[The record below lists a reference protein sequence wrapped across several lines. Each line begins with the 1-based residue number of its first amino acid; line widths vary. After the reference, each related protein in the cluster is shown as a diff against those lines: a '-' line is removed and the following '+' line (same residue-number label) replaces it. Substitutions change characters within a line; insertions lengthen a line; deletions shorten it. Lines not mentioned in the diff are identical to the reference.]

1 MAATLLLLITLL
13 TFLGWGLY
21 RARPY
26 QPATL
31 LPWFQSAVLFTP
43 WLILLSLPYF
53 GVMPNLALILLLIV
67 ASIGFYIFLG
77 SRLRLIAQ
85 QTAEQVAAADLAS
98 QQRSP
103 VAAETSLEQRQTL
116 SAPVDSAP
124 AENIPVDS
132 GPDNI
137 DAATADPADGKPA
150 SLSQPSATA
159 PAKAASAPQPE
170 PIPEADLAQIR
181 SIFGVDTFF
190 ATETVPYQSGA
201 IFKGNLRSD
210 QPQQAHRILS
220 ERLTER
226 LGDRYRLFLLTGPE
240 DKPVV
245 IVLPRSSDPPQSS
258 PTQWGFSLLLLAA
271 TVATSLEAGGILQ
284 GFDFF
289 NSPERFSESWPIAF
303 AILAVLLCHEAGHWV
318 WARRYDV
325 RLSPPFFIP
334 AWQIGSF
341 GALTRFESLLPNRSV
356 LFDIAFAGPAAGA
369 LLSLGFLLAGL
380 TLSHPGSAFQIPAQF
395 FQGSILVGTLA
406 RLLVGPAMQ
415 QPLVD
420 IHPLTVIGWLGL
432 VITAINVMPAGQ
444 LDGGRIVQAIY
455 GRKIARITTIATLV
469 VLAIATLAN
478 PLALYWA
485 IVILFLQRD
494 LERPSLEE
502 LTEPNDIRAA
512 LGLFLLFF
520 TAAVLLPLP
529 PSLAGNLGLGG

>member
-1 MAATLLLLITLL
+1 MVAALLSIALL
-13 TFLGWGLY
+13 TLGWGLY

-26 QPATL
+26 QPTTL
-31 LPWFQSAVLFTP
+31 LPWLQSVVLFSP
-43 WLILLSLPYF
+43 WLVLLALPYF
-53 GVMPNLALILLLIV
+53 GIIPNLAIILLLIV
-67 ASIGFYIFLG
+67 VSIGLYIFLG
-77 SRLRLIAQ
+77 SRLRLIV
-85 QTAEQVAAADLAS
+85 EQNPAIDAADLE
-98 QQRSP
+98 RSP
-103 VAAETSLEQRQTL
+103 VTPEAEATGLKNSRLDKT
-116 SAPVDSAP
+116 
-124 AENIPVDS
+124 
-132 GPDNI
+132 
-137 DAATADPADGKPA
+137 DAAI
-150 SLSQPSATA
+150 
-159 PAKAASAPQPE
+159 ASAAAQTGDGESASKRTPDKGTEPAFP
-170 PIPEADLAQIR
+170 PIPEADLAEIR
-181 SIFGVDTFF
+181 TIFGIDTFF
-190 ATETVPYQSGA
+190 STESIPYQSGA
-201 IFKGNLRSD
+201 IFKGNLRGED
-210 QPQQAHRILS
+210 PQQTHRILS

-226 LGDRYRLFLLTGPE
+226 MGDRYRLFLLMGPE

-245 IVLPRSSDPPQSS
+245 IVLPRSSDPPKSS
-258 PTQWGFSLLLLAA
+258 PMQWVFSLLLLAA
-271 TVATSLEAGGILQ
+271 TIATSLEAAGILQ

-303 AILAVLLCHEAGHWV
+303 AIIAILVAHEAGHWV
-318 WARRYDV
+318 WARRNDV
-325 RLSPPFFIP
+325 WLSPPFFIP

-341 GALTRFESLLPNRSV
+341 GALTRFESILPNRSV

-369 LLSLGFLLAGL
+369 ALSLGFLLTGL
-380 TLSHPGSAFQIPAQF
+380 ALSHPGSAFQIPAQF
-395 FQGSILVGTLA
+395 FQGSILVGSLA
-406 RLLVGPAMQ
+406 RLFIASGLQ

-420 IHPLTVIGWLGL
+420 IHPLTIIGWLGL

-455 GRKIARITTIATLV
+455 GRKVARTTTIATLV

-529 PSLAGNLGLGG
+529 PSLAGRLGIGG